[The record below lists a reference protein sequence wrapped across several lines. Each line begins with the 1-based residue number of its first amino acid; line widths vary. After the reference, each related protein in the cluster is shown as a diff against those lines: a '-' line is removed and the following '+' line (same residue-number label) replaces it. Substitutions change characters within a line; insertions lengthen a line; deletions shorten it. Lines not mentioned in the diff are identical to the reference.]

1 MGFPGGSVG
10 KNPPANA
17 GDSGSTPGLGGAPGE
32 GNGNPL
38 QCSWLEDPMD
48 RGARQAIVRGVTKS
62 CVWPEQIWSCLFSDP
77 SQQKHRNKAS
87 FRIANASQ
95 SQLHTP
101 EQGTNFSSCSSLS
114 PSKTLPHRHVL
125 ECTNEGKAV
134 PRSAELKSLLQDSS
148 SKRLRNS
155 IGNITMSTFQGSPEP
170 PESRARMPEK
180 GWNAIPVN
188 PGIRCKGKG

>member
-1 MGFPGGSVG
+1 MLSLYTNKYFLIKEEISCFTLSLSLI
-10 KNPPANA
+10 PAFIFFKTE
-17 GDSGSTPGLGGAPGE
+17 DE
-32 GNGNPL
+32 GNL
-38 QCSWLEDPMD
+38 SFSQSTKLWLE
-48 RGARQAIVRGVTKS
+48 
-62 CVWPEQIWSCLFSDP
+62 
-77 SQQKHRNKAS
+77 
-87 FRIANASQ
+87 
-95 SQLHTP
+95 
-101 EQGTNFSSCSSLS
+101 QGIYFASCSSLS